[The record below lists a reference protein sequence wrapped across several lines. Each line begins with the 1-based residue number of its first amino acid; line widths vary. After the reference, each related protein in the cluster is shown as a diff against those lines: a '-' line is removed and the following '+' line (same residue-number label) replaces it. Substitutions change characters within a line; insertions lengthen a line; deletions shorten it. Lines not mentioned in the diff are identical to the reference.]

1 MIASYSKYVHSK
13 SITIFIVA
21 ILPFWPRLYG
31 NLAVDVEHRV
41 REFSQQA
48 QAAVVNKCGKHIAP
62 HLKQL
67 APIWIT
73 SQYDSYAPAGSIA
86 SASFKKAFPPAKLQE
101 VFTFCQNEVLEYIV
115 KNLTVFTATTLSNPK
130 VFSTEECESKY
141 QRVVAC
147 SLQGYALYLSKISE
161 DQLKEAA
168 QKNAALVDNPKFWNF
183 HKHKVAAI
191 RAAWY
196 EALSALLQ
204 HGLFLL
210 ENHQPQAT
218 TCAIQSIDESE
229 PAALPFVWESIL
241 LVTQKV
247 NDW

>member
-1 MIASYSKYVHSK
+1 M
-13 SITIFIVA
+13 
-21 ILPFWPRLYG
+21 
-31 NLAVDVEHRV
+31 AVDVEHRV

-48 QAAVVNKCGKHIAP
+48 QAAVVSKCGKHIAP

-67 APIWIT
+67 APIWII

-86 SASFKKAFPPAKLQE
+86 SSSFKNAFPPAKLQE
-101 VFTFCQNEVLEYIV
+101 VFNFCQNEVLEYII

-130 VFSTEECESKY
+130 VFSVEECESKY

-147 SLQGYALYLSKISE
+147 SLQGYALYLTKISAE
-161 DQLKEAA
+161 QLKEAS
-168 QKNAALVDNPKFWNF
+168 QKNAMLVDNPKFWSF

-191 RAAWY
+191 RAAWF

-210 ENHQPQAT
+210 DDHQPQAT
-218 TCAIQSIDESE
+218 SCAIQSIDEGE

-241 LVTQKV
+241 LVTQKIE
-247 NDW
+247 DWYVQIQ